1 MQQILWE
8 SARSHCDT
16 YKSASSAAPST
27 TPGTLFKKKRKSDT
41 ALALWINP
49 NGMTKTEGVVVG
61 EVTPKQ
67 AVSGSHSTNIA
78 AILLMVYGTQHNEL
92 THTQT

>member
-1 MQQILWE
+1 
-8 SARSHCDT
+8 
-16 YKSASSAAPST
+16 
-27 TPGTLFKKKRKSDT
+27 
-41 ALALWINP
+41 
-49 NGMTKTEGVVVG
+49 MTKTEGVVVG